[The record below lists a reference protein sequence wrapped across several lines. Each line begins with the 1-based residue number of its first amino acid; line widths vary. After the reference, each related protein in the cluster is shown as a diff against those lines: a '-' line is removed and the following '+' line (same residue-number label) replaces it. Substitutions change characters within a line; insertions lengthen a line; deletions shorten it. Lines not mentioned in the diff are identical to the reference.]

1 MMPSFTCPGICHP
14 LCKNNCPLNK
24 HIWVRDYIEPP
35 PELELII
42 EINKLKHRDVD
53 FLKVRAPNRYQDLR
67 VQYKIEKERKKELN
81 KLLMEEGFIEGQ
93 VAPRRLPK
101 PGETSSRYQ

>member
-42 EINKLKHRDVD
+42 EINKLC
-53 FLKVRAPNRYQDLR
+53 
-67 VQYKIEKERKKELN
+67 VQNNVK
-81 KLLMEEGFIEGQ
+81 
-93 VAPRRLPK
+93 
-101 PGETSSRYQ
+101 T